1 MFCLKQG
8 SNKIR
13 SIMLLSPEPTKIALE
28 AKVFKRMK
36 NLKFLMGNVHIGEEL
51 EYLPDELRSLEW
63 HEFPL
68 SLSSKC
74 CLPRQLVVLK
84 MSKSNIILEDEFF
97 KQVKY

>member
-13 SIMLLSPEPTKIALE
+13 SIMLLSLE
-28 AKVFKRMK
+28 QTAVSLKAKVFKGMK
-36 NLKFLMGNVHIGEEL
+36 NLKFLIGNVHIGKAL
-51 EYLPDELRSLEW
+51 EYLPDELRFLEW

-74 CLPRQLVVLK
+74 YLPRQLVALK
-84 MSKSNIILEDEFF
+84 FSKSNIILENVF
-97 KQVKY
+97 KQV

>member
-13 SIMLLSPEPTKIALE
+13 GIMLCSPKPTKIALE
-28 AKVFKRMK
+28 ANVFKRMK
-36 NLKFLMGNVHIGEEL
+36 NLKFLIGNVHIGEAL
-51 EYLPDELRSLEW
+51 EYLPDELRFLEW
-63 HEFPL
+63 CKFPL

-84 MSKSNIILEDEFF
+84 MSKSNIVLENA
-97 KQVKY
+97 VKHV